1 MKKIKKGDI
10 VARKSHGK
18 DILFFVNVFLEFLCY
33 NSNVYKK
40 SKYKRHKYSKKFS
53 NIL

>member
-18 DILFFVNVFLEFLCY
+18 DILFFICVFLEFSCY
-33 NSNVYKK
+33 NFTVYKK
-40 SKYKRHKYSKKFS
+40 IKEATNVREYKS
-53 NIL
+53 